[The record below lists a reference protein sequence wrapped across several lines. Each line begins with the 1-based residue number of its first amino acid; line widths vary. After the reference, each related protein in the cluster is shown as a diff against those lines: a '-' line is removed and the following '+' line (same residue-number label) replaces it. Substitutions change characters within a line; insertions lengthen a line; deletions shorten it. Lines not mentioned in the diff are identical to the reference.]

1 MQLLKP
7 GPQHIKSYLSA
18 LARGWHDLPTGS
30 TAENVKSKI
39 REIQDHTSEF
49 LDLFDDHAAR
59 ALPYL
64 LPDKSVAY
72 AIPSIRRWIW
82 DETRLEYC
90 GTVSL
95 RWQKGSTELPP
106 HLMGHIGYSVPPWMQ
121 DKGFAS
127 TGLKEILKVAKVQGL
142 PFVHIVTDID
152 NFASI
157 RVIEKNNG
165 TLIEKFTKPEMY
177 GAGLALRYKITTN

>member
-1 MQLLKP
+1 
-7 GPQHIKSYLSA
+7 
-18 LARGWHDLPTGS
+18 
-30 TAENVKSKI
+30 
-39 REIQDHTSEF
+39 
-49 LDLFDDHAAR
+49 
-59 ALPYL
+59 
-64 LPDKSVAY
+64 
-72 AIPSIRRWIW
+72 
-82 DETRLEYC
+82 
-90 GTVSL
+90 
-95 RWQKGSTELPP
+95 
-106 HLMGHIGYSVPPWMQ
+106 MGHIGYSVPPWMQ
-121 DKGFAS
+121 NKGFAS